1 MNVESVGPGLSQP
14 ALWHSLPVSLH
25 PQLQLDCPQQHFLSQ
40 HCGHLRHTQDL
51 CPVLGRRTLLSTF
64 SRTTELSEF
73 AEAGPSPSSPL
84 TVHFLHGLPNWL
96 SSTHFWSL
104 PALLSHLLLIA
115 LLTSQL
121 DLGKALS
128 LGLSFL
134 SWTRRSGAATGVVTA
149 ITKISHAC
157 CDTANHSTMRNV

>member
-1 MNVESVGPGLSQP
+1 MKVESVGPGLFQP

-40 HCGHLRHTQDL
+40 HCGHLHHTQDL

-73 AEAGPSPSSPL
+73 AEAEPSPFSPL
-84 TVHFLHGLPNWL
+84 N
-96 SSTHFWSL
+96 STFSTWSPQL
-104 PALLSHLLLIA
+104 AVVYSLLVPPALLSHLLLTA

-134 SWTRRSGAATGVVTA
+134 SWTRRNGAATGVVTA
-149 ITKISHAC
+149 IPKISHAC
-157 CDTANHSTMRNV
+157 CDTSDHSTMRNV